1 MSRARTFGTAKSRV
15 DAISLNCD
23 LPAVPTEVTYPHIV
37 KPADDSARLEGHPRT
52 RVAMIVSDYQGRGW
66 SAEEI
71 VRQYSYLTLAEVHSA
86 LAYYHDHQ
94 EEIDREI
101 ADELADIE
109 HWRRNA
115 PETPLLKRLRALKAQ
130 RGS

>member
-1 MSRARTFGTAKSRV
+1 M
-15 DAISLNCD
+15 
-23 LPAVPTEVTYPHIV
+23 
-37 KPADDSARLEGHPRT
+37 KPANDSARLEKHPRT
-52 RVAMIVSDYQGRGW
+52 RVSMIVNDYQGRGW

-71 VRQYSYLTLAEVHSA
+71 VRQYPYLTLAEVHSA

-101 ADELADIE
+101 ADELGE
-109 HWRRNA
+109 YERLRREA
-115 PETPLLKRLRALKAQ
+115 PETPTLKRLRALKAQ